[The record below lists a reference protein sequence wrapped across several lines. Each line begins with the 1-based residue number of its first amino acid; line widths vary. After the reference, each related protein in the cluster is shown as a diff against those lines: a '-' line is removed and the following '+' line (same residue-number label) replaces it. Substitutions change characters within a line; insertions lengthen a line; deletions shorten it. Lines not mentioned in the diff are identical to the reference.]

1 MQSRILLLLLCA
13 FTALAQQ
20 PRRVVM
26 QGTINEPGQYVLAGD
41 MQVVP
46 SRGAGIMI
54 TASGVDL
61 DVDLDLNGANLSGP
75 GGIQGTAI
83 HVRGASGVSIR
94 NGKLANLQIGING
107 ENSANVTVCNIQ
119 FSGQAL
125 MPTGMPETAVMIMQS
140 RNVVVEN
147 NSVYNMPLGLFVR
160 GGNSSGNRIANN
172 TLTTAIGSFAAFGI
186 CYNPTPTDT
195 RGPRA
200 DLIYGNHI
208 SGYPTAI
215 QMNSTSRANAI
226 KENVLMFS
234 VEAIAT
240 PPDNLDMDNVKVKL
254 P

>member
-1 MQSRILLLLLCA
+1 MQSHILLLLLCA
-13 FTALAQQ
+13 FTAFAQQ
-20 PRRVVM
+20 PRRIVL
-26 QGTINEPGQYVLAGD
+26 QGTINEPGQYILAGD

-54 TASGVDL
+54 TASG
-61 DVDLDLNGANLSGP
+61 VDLDLNGANLSGP

-94 NGKLANLQIGING
+94 NGKLANLQLGINV
-107 ENSANVTVCNIQ
+107 ENSANVTIRNIQ
-119 FSGQAL
+119 ITGQAL
-125 MPTGMPETAVMIMQS
+125 TPSGMPETAVMIMQS

-147 NSVYNMPLGLFVR
+147 NSVYNVPLGFFVR

-172 TLTTAIGSFAAFGI
+172 TLTAALGSFAALGI

-215 QMNSTSRANAI
+215 QMNSTSRANVI

-240 PPDNLDMDNVKVKL
+240 PPDNIDMDNVKVKL